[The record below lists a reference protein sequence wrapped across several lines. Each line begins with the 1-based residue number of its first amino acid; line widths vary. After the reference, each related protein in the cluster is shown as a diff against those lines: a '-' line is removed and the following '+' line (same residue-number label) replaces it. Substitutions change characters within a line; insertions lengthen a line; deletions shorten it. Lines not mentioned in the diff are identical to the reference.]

1 MSKGMFIVF
10 EGIDGAGKSTQVRI
24 LAEKLEK
31 LGKKVYI
38 TAEPTTLP
46 SGVELRR
53 VLSGNVKKTPAEIA
67 IMFAEDRVA
76 HNQNAECGI
85 ERMLEEGAF
94 ILCDRYYYS
103 SLAYQGSQT
112 SYEWVRTLNTRCP
125 EIRHPDI
132 CIFLDLT
139 PEESMK
145 RITAGRDSTEIYES
159 EEILARVRDTF
170 MKVLEDMSSEDKIEI
185 IDASKDI
192 DSIAERVFAAI
203 SPLI

>member
-1 MSKGMFIVF
+1 MEKGMFIVF
-10 EGIDGAGKSTQVRI
+10 EGIDGAGKSTQVKI

-38 TAEPTTLP
+38 TAEPTALP

-53 VLSGNVKKTPAEIA
+53 VLSGEIKKTPCEIA
-67 IMFAEDRVA
+67 LMFTEDRVA

-94 ILCDRYYYS
+94 IICDRYYYS
-103 SLAYQGSQT
+103 TLAYQGSQI
-112 SYEWVRTLNTRCP
+112 SYEWVKSLNTKCP
-125 EIRHPDI
+125 EIRHPDL

-139 PEESMK
+139 PAESMK
-145 RITAGRDSTEIYES
+145 RITQGRDSTEIYEN
-159 EEILARVRDTF
+159 EETLERVRNTF
-170 MKVLEDMSSEDKIEI
+170 IKVLRDMSSEDRIAI
-185 IDASKDI
+185 IDASANI
-192 DSIAERVFAAI
+192 DSVAERVFAAV